1 MKISS
6 SLPFLSLFLLAKA
19 YTWQFT
25 SQPSQCEDIT
35 ITLQGSGKPPYR
47 LLIVPH
53 GSTPLPNGTEVRRIQ
68 DIPFSESSTTFKLP
82 YPENS
87 SFIAV
92 VCSCLTSIFSF
103 IAHVAP
109 HFLQVSDS
117 SGFGSGG
124 ASIPV
129 SILQSS
135 DSSCYDASQTL
146 HPAFD
151 FYINPSNGLTQCET
165 GQLWWGPNVVG
176 CVHLPVVRYSAH
188 PNRFRPS
195 RHVLW
200 CRTPYFYGII
210 PGGTAF
216 PIPQGPLSSYNVT
229 GAAFNWTVDMVPGT
243 TLSLVGSDGRG
254 IGSGGYAE
262 FVISSTSN
270 SSCLN
275 DNSPSSTPGNP
286 AGSYPTGSHP
296 TGSFSTG
303 SYPTGP
309 SSPSTGDGRHS
320 SS

>member
-53 GSTPLPNGTEVRRIQ
+53 GSTPLPNGTEVRRVQ

-200 CRTPYFYGII
+200 CNLEHRIF
-210 PGGTAF
+210 TA
-216 PIPQGPLSSYNVT
+216 SYQV
-229 GAAFNWTVDMVPGT
+229 A
-243 TLSLVGSDGRG
+243 LR
-254 IGSGGYAE
+254 
-262 FVISSTSN
+262 
-270 SSCLN
+270 
-275 DNSPSSTPGNP
+275 SPSPRVRFLATMSLALPSIGLSTWYLGPPSLWSGVMVEGLDP
-286 AGSYPTGSHP
+286 AVMLNSLFLLRRIPP
-296 TGSFSTG
+296 V
-303 SYPTGP
+303 
-309 SSPSTGDGRHS
+309 
-320 SS
+320 

>member
-6 SLPFLSLFLLAKA
+6 SLPFFSLFLLAKA
-19 YTWQFT
+19 YTWQLK
-25 SQPSQCEDIT
+25 SQPVQCEDIT
-35 ITLQGSGKPPYR
+35 ITLQGAGKPPYT
-47 LLIVPH
+47 LMVVPH
-53 GSTPLPNGTEVRRIQ
+53 GSTPLPNDIEVRQVQNIS
-68 DIPFSESSTTFKLP
+68 FSGSSTTFKLP

-92 VCSCLTSIFSF
+92 VCSYLTCIFSF

-129 SILQSS
+129 SILHSS
-135 DSSCYDASQTL
+135 NSSCYNASQTV

-151 FYINPSNGLTQCET
+151 YYINPYGGLTQCEES
-165 GQLWWGPNVVG
+165 QLWWGPDVVG
-176 CVHLPVVRYSAH
+176 CAHLSIIRYSARS
-188 PNRFRPS
+188 NRFRPS
-195 RHVLW
+195 RHVLL

-216 PIPQGPLSSYNVT
+216 PIHGPLSSYNGT
-229 GAAFNWTVDMVPGT
+229 GTALNWTVDMVPGT
-243 TLSLVGSDGRG
+243 NLALVASDGRG

-262 FVISSTSN
+262 FVISSTPD

-275 DNSPSSTPGNP
+275 GNYPSSTPGSP
-286 AGSYPTGSHP
+286 AGSYPTGATSN
-296 TGSFSTG
+296 
-303 SYPTGP
+303 
-309 SSPSTGDGRHS
+309 GRHS